1 MQAVK
6 GGYDMLLDVI
16 VDTSPVSIQI
26 EDPFHPDLD
35 AIMGQILRAASS
47 QSIDISSLDIRGL
60 IPKMI
65 EGIAGCERGCPA
77 NAKGFVARGFKN
89 FTLQYIEGGILSA
102 HASAGGGKG
111 VVLKMFPDF

>member
-1 MQAVK
+1 M
-6 GGYDMLLDVI
+6 LDVI
-16 VDTSPVSIQI
+16 VNTSTVSLEI

-35 AIMGQILRAASS
+35 ALMAEIHRAASS
-47 QSIDISSLDIRGL
+47 HALDISGLDLRGL

-77 NAKGFVARGFKN
+77 NAKGFVARGFRN

-102 HASAGGGKG
+102 QASVGDGTRVA
-111 VVLKMFPDF
+111 LKMFPDF

>member
-1 MQAVK
+1 MV
-6 GGYDMLLDVI
+6 LDVI
-16 VDTSPVSIQI
+16 VNDSPISIQI

-35 AIMGQILRAASS
+35 TIMGQIEKAASS
-47 QSIDISSLDIRGL
+47 HEVDISSLDIREL

-77 NAKGFVARGFKN
+77 NAKGFVARGFKS
-89 FTLQYIEGGILSA
+89 FTLRYIEGGILSA
-102 HASAGGGKG
+102 HASMGDGKA

>member
-1 MQAVK
+1 MV
-6 GGYDMLLDVI
+6 LDVI
-16 VDTSPVSIQI
+16 VNNSSVSIQI

-35 AIMGQILRAASS
+35 AIMGQVDQAASLHA
-47 QSIDISSLDIRGL
+47 IDLRGLDIRGL

-77 NAKGFVARGFKN
+77 NARGFVARGFRN

-102 HASAGGGKG
+102 HASVGDGKG
-111 VVLKMFPDF
+111 VALKMFPDF